1 MTEIIIIIICILIL
15 FFTKIGLNIK
25 FKNLKQFKVR
35 TNEKLSRL
43 SEKFSEDQKMCKD
56 ILKKLNNNSE
66 IKIVYNEE
74 YNICLYTVYNNTI
87 TIGKFKENYIKP
99 QTIAHECVHAC
110 QNKKMLWFNFIIS
123 NIYNL
128 YFIITLILVIFN
140 KLPFTNVFLTILT
153 AIAFIQYIIRSTL
166 ETDAM
171 TKAPY
176 ITKEYLYDKQ
186 ILTEKE
192 IKDLL
197 EEYEEINKIGIPFYN
212 YSLILKNIVK
222 IIVFCIAI
230 LI

>member
-1 MTEIIIIIICILIL
+1 MTEIIIIFICILIL
-15 FFTKIGLNIK
+15 FLTKIGLNIK
-25 FKNLKQFKVR
+25 FKSLKQFKVR
-35 TNEKLSRL
+35 TNEKLNEISN
-43 SEKFSEDQKMCKD
+43 KFPEDEKMCRD
-56 ILKKLNNNSE
+56 ILMKSYNNSE
-66 IKIVYNEE
+66 VKIVYNEE
-74 YNICLYTVYNNTI
+74 YTSCLYTVYNNTI
-87 TIGKFKENYIKP
+87 TIGKFKENYMKP
-99 QTIAHECVHAC
+99 QTISHECVHAC

-176 ITKEYLYDKQ
+176 IAKEYLTENNILEKQ
-186 ILTEKE
+186 E
-192 IKDLL
+192 ISELL

-212 YSLILKNIVK
+212 YTLILKNIAK
-222 IIVFCIAI
+222 IIIFCIAI